1 MFTFQLKDSGSG
13 PLDMRFFKYNA
24 SIAKSPSFI
33 NLREVCG
40 RHKLP
45 PGQYCII
52 PCTFEPDNEGD
63 FIIRIFSEKP
73 NNTS

>member
-1 MFTFQLKDSGSG
+1 MKDPNSG

-24 SIAKSPSFI
+24 SVAKAPAFI

-40 RHKLP
+40 RHKLS

-52 PCTFEPDNEGD
+52 PTTFEPNQEGD
-63 FIIRIFSEKP
+63 FVLRIFSEKP